1 MRIRKKIP
9 KPSARRPPL
18 YFIGYRGTV
27 PATEELASWYDREY
41 GGPLVLRVNEQ
52 ETESWH
58 ATHGPWTAHIVIPLP
73 DSHVAGLKQQ
83 LAWEHE
89 HVGAVAP
96 SLMPPRDMPDS
107 ILFAA
112 RLARGLTLLS
122 QGTAYDITT
131 NQYVNPSDWQDRP
144 LTQFIVSD
152 HIPVLRNDDEQNR
165 RTWCYTLGLSKFGV
179 DEIEMFLPPGLPD
192 QPVRET
198 LKDTADELTRTG
210 QSPKVG
216 SQILIGSLGQNVIIA
231 NHRTAAPA
239 GRMLGFREIRPLPSC

>member
-1 MRIRKKIP
+1 MRIRKKTP

-27 PATEELASWYDREY
+27 SAPEELKAWYDLEY
-41 GGPLVLRVNEQ
+41 GGPLVLRADQ
-52 ETESWH
+52 QATESWH

-73 DSHVAGLKQQ
+73 ATHIAGLKEQ

-107 ILFAA
+107 ILFSA
-112 RLARGLTLLS
+112 RLARGLTLLM

-144 LTQFIVSD
+144 LTHFIVSD
-152 HIPVLRNDDEQNR
+152 HIPVLRGDDEQNSR
-165 RTWCYTLGLSKFGV
+165 IWCYTLGLSKFGV
-179 DEIEMFLPPGLPD
+179 DELEMFLPLGLPD
-192 QPVRET
+192 QPAREMLT
-198 LKDTADELTRTG
+198 DTADELTRTG

-216 SQILIGSLGQNVIIA
+216 SHIRLGLSGQNVTIT

-239 GRMLGFREIRPLPSC
+239 GRMVGFREIRPLP